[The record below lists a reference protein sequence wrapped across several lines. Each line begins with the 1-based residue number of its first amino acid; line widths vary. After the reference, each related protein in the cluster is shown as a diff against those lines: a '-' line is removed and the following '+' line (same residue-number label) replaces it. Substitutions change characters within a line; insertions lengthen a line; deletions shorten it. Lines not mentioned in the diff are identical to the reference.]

1 MLMVKDLM
9 TPDPMTIPHDMILRN
24 IIGNMKQNGYRHL
37 PVVINGKLIG
47 IVSDRDVRLAVNS
60 PMIVHEHDEDME
72 ILDEVTAENCMTL
85 NPITVTPDTP
95 AVRAAE
101 MLAVYKFGALPV
113 IEHEKLVG
121 IITVTDFLKAFV
133 EREGTPEISAFEY

>member
-1 MLMVKDLM
+1 MILVKDLM
-9 TPDPMTIPHDMILRN
+9 TTDTVAINSDTPLRK
-24 IIGNMKQNGYRHL
+24 IIGLMKQNSFRQL
-37 PVVINGKLIG
+37 PVLEGKNLIG

-60 PMIVHEHDEDME
+60 PMIVHDREEDIE
-72 ILDEVTAENCMTL
+72 LLEEVTAENVMTL

-113 IEHEKLVG
+113 VEGNRLIG
-121 IITVTDFLKAFV
+121 IITVTDFLRAFV
-133 EREGTPEISAFEY
+133 AGEENREISAFEY

>member
-1 MLMVKDLM
+1 MILVKDLM
-9 TPDPMTIPHDMILRN
+9 TTDTVAINSDTPLRK
-24 IIGNMKQNGYRHL
+24 IIGLMKQNSFRQL
-37 PVVINGKLIG
+37 PVLEGKNLIG

-60 PMIVHEHDEDME
+60 PMIVHDHEEDIE
-72 ILDEVTAENCMTL
+72 LLEEVTAENVMTL

-113 IEHEKLVG
+113 VEGNRLIG
-121 IITVTDFLKAFV
+121 IITVTDFLRAFV
-133 EREGTPEISAFEY
+133 AGEENREISAFEY

>member
-1 MLMVKDLM
+1 MLMVKDIM
-9 TPDPMTIPHDMILRN
+9 TPDPTTIPHDMPLRH
-24 IIGNMKQNGYRHL
+24 IIGKMKRNGYRHL
-37 PVVINGKLIG
+37 PVVVGNKLIG

-60 PMIVHEHDEDME
+60 PLIVHSHDEDME

-85 NPITVTPDTP
+85 NPVTVTPDTP

-113 IEHEKLVG
+113 VEEQNLIG
-121 IITVTDFLKAFV
+121 IITVTDFLKAFI
-133 EREGTPEISAFEY
+133 EREGKTEISAVEY

>member
-1 MLMVKDLM
+1 MVLVKDLM
-9 TPDPMTIPHDMILRN
+9 TADPVAITPETSLRN
-24 IIGNMKQNGYRHL
+24 IIGLMKQNSFRQL
-37 PVVINGKLIG
+37 PVVEGDQLIG

-60 PMIVHEHDEDME
+60 PMIAHEHEEDME
-72 ILDEVTAENCMTL
+72 LLDEVTADNIMTL

-113 IEHEKLVG
+113 VENAHLAG
-121 IITVTDFLKAFV
+121 IITVTDFLRAFV
-133 EREGTPEISAFEY
+133 GGEENREISAFEY

>member
-1 MLMVKDLM
+1 MILVKDLM
-9 TPDPMTIPHDMILRN
+9 TTDTVAINSDTPLRK
-24 IIGNMKQNGYRHL
+24 IIGLMKQNSFRQL
-37 PVVINGKLIG
+37 PVLEGKNLIG

-60 PMIVHEHDEDME
+60 PMIVHDREEDIE
-72 ILDEVTAENCMTL
+72 LLEEVTAENVMTL

-113 IEHEKLVG
+113 VEGNRLIGL
-121 IITVTDFLKAFV
+121 ITVTDFLRAFV
-133 EREGTPEISAFEY
+133 AGEENREISAFEY